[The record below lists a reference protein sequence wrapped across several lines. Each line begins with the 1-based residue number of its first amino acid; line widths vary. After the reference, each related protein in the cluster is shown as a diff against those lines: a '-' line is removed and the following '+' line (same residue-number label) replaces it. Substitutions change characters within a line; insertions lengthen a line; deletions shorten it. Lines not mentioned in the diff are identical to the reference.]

1 MLLTTSVPVSMP
13 LVPAVIA
20 GFYYKNE
27 FQRDNRNFNDFEFS
41 QKKILNK

>member
-20 GFYYKNE
+20 ALYYKNE
-27 FQRDNRNFNDFEFS
+27 YQEIIKRILKAFN
-41 QKKILNK
+41 